1 MKSILTVRRARMKQ
15 IILVRHGEG
24 ENNKHNLIGGWSDVK
39 LTELGIRQ
47 AEAVADRLCEELN
60 GDYKI
65 YSSDLARAKHTAE
78 IISQKLGKTPIFT
91 MELREHNP
99 GIVSGMAIEEAKK
112 NLQEDIPE
120 PTLDWR
126 PYPGSESWRE
136 FYERVVSFMEGLV
149 GSEDRVLIVS
159 HGGTIQN
166 IVRWWI
172 GVPLVDFFKV
182 TFGVGN
188 TSVTVLETTD
198 HNQRKIERLND
209 RTHYSRLNQSNPINY
224 PS

>member
-1 MKSILTVRRARMKQ
+1 LKQ

-47 AEAVADRLCEELN
+47 AEAVADRLCEELDD
-60 GDYKI
+60 DYKMF
-65 YSSDLARAKHTAE
+65 SSDLARAKQTAE
-78 IISQKLGKTPIFT
+78 IISQKLGKTSIFT
-91 MELREHNP
+91 MGLREHNP

-112 NLQEDIPE
+112 YLQEDLPE

-126 PYPGSESWRE
+126 PYPESESWRE
-136 FYERVVSFMEGLV
+136 FYGRVESFMEKLI

-166 IVRWWI
+166 IIRWWI
-172 GVPLVDFFKV
+172 GVPLSDFFRV
-182 TFGVGN
+182 TFGVAN

-198 HNQRKIERLND
+198 HDQRKIERLND
-209 RTHYSRLNQSNPINY
+209 TTHYSRIGLKHSI
-224 PS
+224 S